1 MITRRAML
9 QRLMATSFLFALC
22 PCTGYAE
29 QSQSPLP
36 APTGPY
42 AVGRTLF
49 NWVDESRVDLLN
61 PKGYREIPVWV
72 WYPAS
77 PSADAQ
83 KAEWLPGAWGEIFA
97 AFIAPRPVPG
107 QPTPE
112 KYPINNLCSHS
123 YADAPGAAAQ
133 RQYPVIVFAP
143 GYGSGATEYASL
155 IEDLVS
161 HGYIVAGI
169 VPTYFS
175 SYTVFLDGRVV
186 GQHQAARDVPGSPSS
201 SWDRP
206 VSDPVYRLWTGDM
219 RFTLNQLEKLNADAK
234 SPLKG
239 RLDLDRV
246 GACGHSIGA
255 TATAQVA
262 KDDARVRA
270 AILLDGTLMGDVV
283 HNPIIPKPLLLM
295 SASSF
300 KGRERQPGSRGRA
313 DVMNALLHNAK
324 PSYVVTIAGTTH
336 SFPADT
342 GLMPFAKDWPGR
354 GANPARAMTV
364 TRAYVKAFFD
374 QHLLGKASLLLNGPS
389 PEYPDVTFENAFERK

>member
-1 MITRRAML
+1 MRNL
-9 QRLMATSFLFALC
+9 LFVLACAIGVSCTAL
-22 PCTGYAE
+22 A
-29 QSQSPLP
+29 QQNPLP

-77 PSADAQ
+77 PASDAQ

-97 AFIAPRPVPG
+97 ALFAPPAAAG
-107 QPTPE
+107 QPAPE
-112 KYPINNLCSHS
+112 KYPIHTIRSHS
-123 YADAPGAAAQ
+123 YADAPVVAEP
-133 RQYPVIVFAP
+133 RKYPVIVFAP
-143 GYGSGATEYASL
+143 GYGSGPTEYAGL

-186 GQHQAARDVPGSPSS
+186 GQYRDARAVPGSPSA

-206 VSDPVYRLWTGDM
+206 VSDAVYRLWTGDL
-219 RFTLNQLEKLNADAK
+219 RFALNQLEKPHADAK
-234 SPLKG
+234 SPLQ
-239 RLDLDRV
+239 RRFDFDRV
-246 GACGHSIGA
+246 GVFGHSLGA
-255 TATAQVA
+255 TATAQVV

-283 HNPIIPKPLLLM
+283 RNPIIPKPLLLL

-300 KGRERQPGSRGRA
+300 KGKDRQPGAKGRA
-313 DVMNALLHNAK
+313 DVMNALLRNAG

-336 SFPADT
+336 SFVADT
-342 GLMPFAKDWPGR
+342 GVMPFAEEWSGQS
-354 GANPARAMTV
+354 ANPSRSMTVARA
-364 TRAYVKAFFD
+364 YIKAFFD
-374 QHLLGKASLLLNGPS
+374 QHLSGKASPLLKGPS
-389 PEYPDVTFENAFERK
+389 PDYPEATIENTFGQP

>member
-1 MITRRAML
+1 MNIRRTML
-9 QRLMATSFLFALC
+9 RRLLATSFLFAQCLSDN
-22 PCTGYAE
+22 YAQE
-29 QSQSPLP
+29 SQSPLP

-42 AVGRTLF
+42 AIGRTLF
-49 NWVDESRVDLLN
+49 NLVDESRVDLLN

-72 WYPAS
+72 WYPAA
-77 PSADAQ
+77 PTTDAR

-97 AFIAPRPVPG
+97 TLIAPRPVPG

-112 KYPINNLCSHS
+112 KYPINNLRSHS
-123 YADAPGAAAQ
+123 YADAPVAAAQ
-133 RQYPVIVFAP
+133 RQYPVVVFAP
-143 GYGSGATEYASL
+143 GYGSGPTEYASL

-161 HGYIVAGI
+161 HGYIVAGV

-186 GQHQAARDVPGSPSS
+186 GQHQAARDVPGSPSA
-201 SWDRP
+201 SWDHP

-234 SPLKG
+234 SHLKG
-239 RLDLDRV
+239 RLDFDRV
-246 GACGHSIGA
+246 GVYGHSIGA

-262 KDDARVRA
+262 KDDARARA

-283 HNPIIPKPLLLM
+283 RNPIIPKPLLLI

-300 KGRERQPGSRGRA
+300 KGKERQPGSKART
-313 DVMNALLHNAK
+313 DVMNSLLQSAR

-342 GLMPFAKDWPGR
+342 GLMPFAKDWPG
-354 GANPARAMTV
+354 
-364 TRAYVKAFFD
+364 
-374 QHLLGKASLLLNGPS
+374 
-389 PEYPDVTFENAFERK
+389 